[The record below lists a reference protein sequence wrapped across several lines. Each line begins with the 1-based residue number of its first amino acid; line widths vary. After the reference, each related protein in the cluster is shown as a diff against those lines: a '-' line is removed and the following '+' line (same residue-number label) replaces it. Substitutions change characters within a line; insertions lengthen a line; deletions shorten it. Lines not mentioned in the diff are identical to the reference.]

1 MGAELYLLLLGQYS
15 PTAGQVAHWVSLVS
29 TQGLDVSATQFY
41 DSAGARAHRVVLLY
55 ARMLRRAPSGA
66 SLTHWVEADRAGE
79 AAVAVPLAGSAE
91 YLTVAQTRHDAR
103 LTSPL
108 SATVHLW
115 VSASIPITPVSYTG
129 HLALAV
135 LGTPPGLPWTVSTG
149 LVGTPTL
156 EGTYHTYV
164 ILMDGPDLVVDTLTV
179 TELA

>member
-1 MGAELYLLLLGQYS
+1 M
-15 PTAGQVAHWVSLVS
+15 
-29 TQGLDVSATQFY
+29 
-41 DSAGARAHRVVLLY
+41 
-55 ARMLRRAPSGA
+55 
-66 SLTHWVEADRAGE
+66 
-79 AAVAVPLAGSAE
+79 
-91 YLTVAQTRHDAR
+91 
-103 LTSPL
+103 
-108 SATVHLW
+108 
-115 VSASIPITPVSYTG
+115 SYTG